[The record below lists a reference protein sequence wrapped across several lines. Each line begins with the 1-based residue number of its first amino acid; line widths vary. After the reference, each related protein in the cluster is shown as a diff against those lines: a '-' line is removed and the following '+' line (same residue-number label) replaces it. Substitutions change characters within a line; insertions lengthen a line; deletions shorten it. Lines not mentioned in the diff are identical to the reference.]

1 MGERILS
8 SFFAFIGW
16 KRCRRRLDELSYELI
31 LFDADDTLFD
41 YKKSEAYALSQAFA
55 NAGITVASE
64 VVDHYR
70 TINQQ
75 LWNEYEQGNVSLD
88 HLRSERFRRLFSAH
102 GLAVEHPIELFGQIY
117 ARHLGEGAFL
127 IDDAEEICTRLRE
140 SGIRLAVITNGIKE
154 VQLARIKRTSMD
166 KHFEQVIVSEDAGAQ
181 KPSERIFEYAFEK
194 LKVRER
200 HNVLIVGDSL
210 SSDIAGGIRYG
221 IDTCWF
227 NQMGIPNTSGLQPTY
242 EIARLD
248 ELIKIA
254 EGSHGS
260 D

>member
-1 MGERILS
+1 M
-8 SFFAFIGW
+8 
-16 KRCRRRLDELSYELI
+16 SYELI

-55 NAGITVASE
+55 NAGITVANE

-88 HLRSERFRRLFSAH
+88 RLRSERFRRLFAAH
-102 GLAVEHPIELFGQIY
+102 GLAIDLPIEKFGQTY

-127 IDDAEEICTRLRE
+127 IEGAEEICAILRE
-140 SGIRLAVITNGIKE
+140 NGIRLAVITNGIKD
-154 VQLARIKRTSMD
+154 VQLARIRRTGMD

-181 KPSERIFEYAFEK
+181 KPSGRIFDYAFKKLTIREK
-194 LKVRER
+194 S
-200 HNVLIVGDSL
+200 NVLIVGDSL
-210 SSDIAGGIRYG
+210 TSDIAGGIRYG

-227 NQMGIPNTSGLQPTY
+227 NPTGLPNMTGLQPTY

-248 ELIKIA
+248 ELITIA
-254 EGSHGS
+254 GGSHER